1 MSDNKKY
8 KCGVCDF
15 QWRNPGKKY
24 DKCPDCGSEEI
35 FTIES
40 TEKLT
45 PKVED
50 NIQGSIEGHG
60 RGAGPPRI
68 CKCSQCGYET
78 PKIRGV
84 PCRNDK
90 CPECGAS
97 LCGHN

>member
-1 MSDNKKY
+1 M
-8 KCGVCDF
+8 KCGHTVTG
-15 QWRNPGKKY
+15 RNPPE
-24 DKCPDCGSEEI
+24 KCPDCGSEDI
-35 FTIES
+35 FTIEL
-40 TEKLT
+40 TDKLP

-78 PKIRGV
+78 PKVRGV

-90 CPECGAS
+90 CPECGAP
-97 LCGHN
+97 LCGHE